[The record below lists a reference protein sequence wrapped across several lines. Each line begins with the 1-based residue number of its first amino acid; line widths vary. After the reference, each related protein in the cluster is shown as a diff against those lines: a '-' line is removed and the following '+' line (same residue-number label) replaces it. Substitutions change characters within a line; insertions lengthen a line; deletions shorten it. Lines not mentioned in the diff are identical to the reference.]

1 MKRKHFKI
9 SRLLYT
15 VYLSSKSKFQL
26 QTYLF
31 IFFGSSTTR
40 ALKRLKCEKYIKKKK
55 KKVTT
60 CDIQDLLN
68 YYSYYY
74 MRIHNFYMYIIIYY
88 VSRYLLSSPI
98 SSSLSSCFHLYT
110 HFRHFSLSRFIFEYI
125 KRIYQGNLASGN
137 ALLWWIS

>member
-1 MKRKHFKI
+1 MKRKNSKI

-26 QTYLF
+26 QIHKTFHLVR
-31 IFFGSSTTR
+31 SSTTR
-40 ALKRLKCEKYIKKKK
+40 LKRLKRGKCIKRKKKK
-55 KKVTT
+55 KEKAIT

-88 VSRYLLSSPI
+88 VSRYLLSLLPSPHLLFPLLFLI
-98 SSSLSSCFHLYT
+98 FIHTFSTLFPLAFH
-110 HFRHFSLSRFIFEYI
+110 F
-125 KRIYQGNLASGN
+125 
-137 ALLWWIS
+137 